1 MTEATTATTHA
12 KTAKNTGAP
21 FGLSDYEIPK
31 MEVPAAFR
39 ELADKSIAQARDN
52 YEKAKSA
59 IEQAADQL
67 KDMYTAAAKCATEY
81 NLRVIEIARLNTNTA
96 FDNANEL
103 LGAKSP
109 SEFVDLSSAHAR
121 KQLEAMTVQTK
132 ELAEL
137 AQKVA
142 TEIAANDW
150 RQGDNKASK
159 KVA

>member
-21 FGLSDYEIPK
+21 FGLSDYEIPT

-103 LGAKSP
+103 VGAKSP

-121 KQLEAMTVQTK
+121 KQLEAMTAQTK

-159 KVA
+159 NVA